1 MRTCFALASLG
12 TLTAVGCV
20 DFNTARTPPPR
31 GTVGEELYGL
41 LCDRVAAQAIRED
54 LTGASFAGVCHKRA
68 DGTYSDAVDT
78 SKLPAI
84 DDPAVRA
91 RQLGRVHAM
100 VRRRGSLIAAF
111 DATFPDVRVPVVDE
125 KNGDPKRTC
134 DRLDDASIGD
144 RGKLT
149 QQLSDMLGKL
159 IELYTDGTIP
169 RTTQAMAGI
178 MNDVGAAADT
188 RAALARFQDRRGYKP
203 ESVAMGASRAF
214 IGYPRLR
221 DLANAS
227 LRLLSHD
234 SDPYAEDAP
243 RDGDGKRVPVPGP
256 AHASFA
262 KLLEVAHEELRTFA
276 PDPTPPALSS
286 RIDAAV
292 RPILSRPRTTLE
304 VVQQLVQMHDPVY
317 AQGDAPLYLVQRDA
331 DGNAQLLAANR
342 TTAPSPFPSVNDEAA
357 ARDAFGRAL
366 IAKGG
371 APLYATIDT
380 SRTFSNALMKNLPPL
395 LDTQHGALMDM
406 LGGLEVLFGAR
417 DGAYTSKRTYG
428 AVSVGYDA
436 YRREASPLLDLVWAL
451 GAILGDPSGD
461 DLLAL
466 TQNLVSEHLADLAR
480 TTNTALAMDAVADR
494 HPEARLPRTSTLWDD
509 VLDVLVE
516 IQRVPG
522 LLEGLLEALSQDDTA
537 AIGDTFANYMKYTD
551 MVSYD
556 RDHINASAYNG
567 GMPYNLTTHSAAPPR
582 TPVNRAQSDT
592 GYNRSIFQRI
602 GQLVTDADGV
612 AVCNKANGVLHAT
625 VLGLDV
631 PIPTGAECS
640 FAKIDNLAIAFTQAI
655 AGKAYL
661 HVRNDAARLLANVQL
676 IEASSGLTGFW
687 DGPSSKTLRPRPE
700 FATRLVFWDRHD
712 TKNAKTTRFINDLFD
727 VAGTSRCPERPLED
741 PCNEKNKGSHGCG
754 GAPASELEVAPDGMI
769 HGLRQCAP
777 GQTLLDQ
784 DDNTLFLAEHF
795 GFYPRIRP
803 FVTPFVEAHRED
815 LFVRLIKT
823 FHRHW
828 PSTEPGSSYEPLLI
842 EMLPSDLLP
851 AARDMLRTLKKVS
864 IARCT
869 KVDPISRACTA
880 TMKVSGVA
888 LLADGL
894 RALLDPAHATALG
907 VKNRDGSTTGLRNDG
922 ARTPQVTELYLLLQ
936 ALNGFDDAFTAWGAK
951 HPGEDRLAA
960 WRRARSQLVDQF
972 LTATPSAFRNEV
984 TPVFVR
990 QVLQLLREQ
999 RLARCPEGA
1008 CTWAR
1013 EELVRNLGATTSGP
1027 LFASL
1032 IDVLSAIRSDPA
1044 GRAELEKLLLYLT
1057 DPASPNDARS
1067 TMLTSLVDFPQIL
1080 ADDGVAPLI
1089 RTMSTTTD
1097 AVDAVT
1103 ALLAR
1108 LSGRAFDRDG
1118 VENCGREL
1126 DPNQVL
1132 TMALQNLVTPMAGR
1146 PLQAPLDVILDAIN
1160 EVNRSDP
1167 DDTSN
1172 LREDDYASVTRNV
1185 SEFLIDPQRGLEQF
1199 YEIVRNGVK

>member
-1 MRTCFALASLG
+1 MRTCFALATLG

-20 DFNTARTPPPR
+20 DFNTTRATPPR

-54 LTGASFAGVCHKRA
+54 MTGASFAGVCHKRA
-68 DGTYSDAVDT
+68 DGTYADAVDT
-78 SKLPAI
+78 SKLPPI
-84 DDPAVRA
+84 DDAAVRA
-91 RQLGRVHAM
+91 RQLARVHAM
-100 VRRRGSLIAAF
+100 VRRRASLIGAF
-111 DATFPDVRVPVVDE
+111 DATFHDVRVPVVDE
-125 KNGDPKRTC
+125 KNADPKRTC
-134 DRLDDASIGD
+134 ERLDDAAIGD

-178 MNDVGAAADT
+178 MNDVGAADET
-188 RAALARFQDRRGYKP
+188 RAALARFQERRGYKP
-203 ESVAMGASRAF
+203 EPVAMGAARAF

-234 SDPYAEDAP
+234 SDPYAADPP
-243 RDGDGKRVPVPGP
+243 RDGDGKRVAVPGP

-276 PDPTPPALSS
+276 PDPTPPVLSS
-286 RIDAAV
+286 RIDAAG
-292 RPILSRPRTTLE
+292 RPLLSRPRTTLE
-304 VVQQLVQMHDPVY
+304 VVQRLVQMQDPVY
-317 AQGDAPLYLVQRDA
+317 AQGDAPLYLVLRDTG
-331 DGNAQLLAANR
+331 GNAQVLSAER
-342 TTAPSPFPSVNDEAA
+342 TAAPSPFPSVDGGEAA

-366 IAKGG
+366 TAKGG
-371 APLYATIDT
+371 TPLYATIDT

-395 LDTQHGALMDM
+395 LNAQHGALMDT

-417 DGAYTSKRTYG
+417 DGAYTSKRGYG
-428 AVSVGYDA
+428 PVLVSYDS
-436 YRREASPLLDLVWAL
+436 YRSEKSPLLDLVWAL
-451 GAILGDPSGD
+451 GAILGDPLGD

-466 TQNLVSEHLADLAR
+466 VQKLVDEHLAELAR
-480 TTNTALAMDAVADR
+480 TTNTALAADAMADR

-509 VLDVLVE
+509 VVDVLVE
-516 IQRVPG
+516 IQKVPG

-537 AIGDTFANYMKYTD
+537 ALGDTFANYMKYTD

-556 RDHINASAYNG
+556 RDHINASTYNG
-567 GMPYNLTTHSAAPPR
+567 GMPYNLTTHAAEAPR
-582 TPVNRAQSDT
+582 TPVDRSQPDAGD
-592 GYNRSIFQRI
+592 NRSLFQRI
-602 GQLVTDADGV
+602 GQLVADADGV

-640 FAKIDNLAIAFTQAI
+640 FAKIDNLAIAFAQAI
-655 AGKAYL
+655 VGKAYL
-661 HVRNDAARLLANVQL
+661 HVRNDAARALANVQL
-676 IEASSGLTGFW
+676 IETSSGLTGFW

-712 TKNAKTTRFINDLFD
+712 TKNAKTTRFVNDLFD
-727 VAGTSRCPERPLED
+727 VAGTSRCPERLIED
-741 PCNEKNKGSHGCG
+741 PCNDKNKGSNGCG
-754 GAPASELEVAPDGMI
+754 SAPASELEVAPDGKV
-769 HGLRQCAP
+769 HGLRQCVP
-777 GQTLLDQ
+777 GETLLDQ

-795 GFYPRIRP
+795 GFYPRVRG
-803 FVTPFVEAHRED
+803 FVAPFVEAHRED

-828 PSTEPGSSYEPLLI
+828 SSAGDGTSSYEPLLI

-851 AARDMLRTLKKVS
+851 AARDMIRTLKKVNV
-864 IARCT
+864 ARCT
-869 KVDPISRACTA
+869 SHACTA
-880 TMKVSGVA
+880 STTVSGVA

-894 RALLDPAHATALG
+894 RALLDPAHANALG
-907 VKNRDGSTTGLRNDG
+907 IKNRDGSTTGLRNDG
-922 ARTPQVTELYLLLQ
+922 TRTPQVTELYLLLQ
-936 ALNGFDDAFTAWGAK
+936 ALNGFDDAFTAWGAT
-951 HPGEDRLAA
+951 HPGDDRLVA

-984 TPVFVR
+984 TPVLLR
-990 QVLQLLREQ
+990 QVLQLFREQ
-999 RLARCPEGA
+999 RLAHCPEGTCA
-1008 CTWAR
+1008 WAR
-1013 EELVRNLGATTSGP
+1013 QEIVRNLGATTSGP

-1032 IDVLSAIRSDPA
+1032 IDVLSAIRNDPA

-1057 DPASPNDARS
+1057 DPASPNAARS

-1080 ADDGVAPLI
+1080 ADDGLAPLI
-1089 RTMSTTTD
+1089 RTMSTTTN

-1108 LSGRAFDRDG
+1108 LSGRAFDRNG

-1132 TMALQNLVTPMAGR
+1132 TMALQNLVTPIAGR
-1146 PLQAPLDVILDAIN
+1146 PLETPLDVILDTIS

-1172 LREDDYASVTRNV
+1172 LRQDDYASITRNV
-1185 SEFLIDPQRGLEQF
+1185 SEFLLDPQRGLEQF
-1199 YEIVRNGVK
+1199 YEIVRNGVKSN